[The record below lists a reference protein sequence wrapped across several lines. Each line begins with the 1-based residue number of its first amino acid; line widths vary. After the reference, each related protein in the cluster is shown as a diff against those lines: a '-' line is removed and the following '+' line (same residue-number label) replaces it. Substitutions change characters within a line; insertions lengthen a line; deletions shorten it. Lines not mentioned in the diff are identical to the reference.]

1 MQRVPQGD
9 VPVMGPP
16 LQGRRSTVR
25 RLTAAQEDKATSHTP
40 RRPDSRPGRPVPTA
54 GLEPATRDQSS
65 DGWPYFSPPGVGKGL
80 DTPVSRSLHAAA
92 KHDTWV

>member
-1 MQRVPQGD
+1 
-9 VPVMGPP
+9 MGPP

-40 RRPDSRPGRPVPTA
+40 KVHGIHTAWTWCPVSSTTTMPDYSGHRA
-54 GLEPATRDQSS
+54 
-65 DGWPYFSPPGVGKGL
+65 KGL